1 MIQRIQTIYL
11 LLAAV
16 LTACTTFLSLG
27 TFTTGTEEFTLQAFG
42 LKNADGATVQPTAYM
57 GILLV
62 LALAVAVVTIFLY
75 KRRMLQIRI
84 CVVEMILLAGSQA
97 MTVIYYYLSCR
108 VFSSVE
114 FQAHSLKLPLVFPA
128 IALIFTFLAARA
140 IFRDEILVRSVDRI
154 R

>member
-11 LLAAV
+11 LLAAA
-16 LTACTTFLSLG
+16 LTACTTFFSLG
-27 TFTTGTEEFTLQAFG
+27 TFSTGTEEFTLRAFG
-42 LKNADGATVQPTAYM
+42 LKDAEGATVQSTIYM
-57 GILLV
+57 GILLT
-62 LALAVAVVTIFLY
+62 LALAVAVVTIFLF
-75 KRRMLQIRI
+75 KRRLLQIRM
-84 CVVEMILLAGSQA
+84 CVVEMILLVGAQA

>member
-27 TFTTGTEEFTLQAFG
+27 TFSTGNEEFTLQAFG

>member
-11 LLAAV
+11 LLAAA

-27 TFTTGTEEFTLQAFG
+27 TFSTGTEEFTLRAFG
-42 LKNADGATVQPTAYM
+42 LKDAEGATVQSTIYM
-57 GILLV
+57 GILLT
-62 LALAVAVVTIFLY
+62 LALAVAVVTIFLF
-75 KRRMLQIRI
+75 KRRLLQIRM
-84 CVVEMILLAGSQA
+84 CVVEMILLVGAQA
-97 MTVIYYYLSCR
+97 MTAIYYYLSCR

-114 FQAHSLKLPLVFPA
+114 FQAHSLKLPLVFPV

-140 IFRDEILVRSVDRI
+140 IFRDEMLVRSVDRI